1 MNKLAALLAAAAI
14 AALPIVA
21 NAGSD
26 PNCADYTGD
35 GRVGIMDVLFVL
47 DHYQEPKGDGTVYAV
62 TDLLKAVQ
70 QYGTTCS

>member
-21 NAGSD
+21 NAGAA
-26 PNCADYTGD
+26 PACADYTGD
-35 GRVGIMDVLFVL
+35 GKVSIADILFVV

-62 TDLLKAVQ
+62 ADLLTAVQ
-70 QYGTTCS
+70 HYGESCS